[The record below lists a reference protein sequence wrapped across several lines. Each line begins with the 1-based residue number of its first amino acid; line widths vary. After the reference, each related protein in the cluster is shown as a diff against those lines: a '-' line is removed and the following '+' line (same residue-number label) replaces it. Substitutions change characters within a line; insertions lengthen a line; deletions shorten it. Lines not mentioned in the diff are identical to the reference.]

1 MNLFPSHDPA
11 VGSYIVQQARLND
24 SASARITIKRSEMTF
39 NASRISATASMCIPW
54 VIKQVHILPQSL
66 YNRTMDSNKYRTY
79 FDFTCE
85 GCQQVFKRRTDKRNQ
100 SLYCRSC
107 RGRKTLTKHNESF
120 SRIYKIW
127 QGMRQRCQNPKDYN
141 FKHYGGRGSDRD
153 WETDSL
159 CFVRVFLP
167 LQDRQ

>member
-1 MNLFPSHDPA
+1 
-11 VGSYIVQQARLND
+11 
-24 SASARITIKRSEMTF
+24 
-39 NASRISATASMCIPW
+39 
-54 VIKQVHILPQSL
+54 
-66 YNRTMDSNKYRTY
+66 MDSNKYRTY

-120 SRIYKIW
+120 SRTYKIW

-141 FKHYGGRGSDRD
+141 FKYYGGRGIKICDEWNDYVNFSNGIKTSNYQEHLTIERIDVNGDYCPKNCTWITLGEQALNRTNSVKHRHHQ
-153 WETDSL
+153 E
-159 CFVRVFLP
+159 
-167 LQDRQ
+167 